1 MSKYEAIYRD
11 ILGRIEQN
19 VYTAGDTLPGEYEL
33 MRIYEASRDTVRKAL
48 LLLAQNGYIQKSKG
62 RGSIVL
68 DRQRYDFPV
77 SGVVSFKELADKMDQ
92 EVRTKVICLEKTH
105 PDERIQRIFHMH
117 PDDDIWL
124 IQRVRM
130 IDHEAVI
137 LDTDILDAA
146 IIPELS
152 EDILKTS
159 LYAYIE
165 DTLHLKIAYAE
176 KEITCQNA
184 SGLDTKVLDMKQYDM
199 VVNVESCTYLDDARI
214 FQYTNSRHR
223 PDKFRFKDFAR
234 RVKMA

>member
-1 MSKYEAIYRD
+1 MSKYEAIYKD

-19 VYTAGDTLPGEYEL
+19 LYAAGDTLPGEYEL
-33 MRIYEASRDTVRKAL
+33 MKIYEASRDTIRKAL

-77 SGVVSFKELADKMDQ
+77 SGVVSFKELADKMDA
-92 EVRTKVICLEKTH
+92 
-105 PDERIQRIFHMH
+105 RIRQLFHMS
-117 PDDDIWL
+117 PEDEIWL
-124 IQRVRM
+124 VQRVRI

-137 LDTDILDAA
+137 LDTDILDAS
-146 IIPELS
+146 IIPELN
-152 EDILKTS
+152 EEILEQS
-159 LYAYIE
+159 LYSYIE

-176 KEITCQNA
+176 KEITCQNV

-199 VVNVESCTYLDDARI
+199 VVNVESCSYLDDARI
-214 FQYTNSRHR
+214 FQYTNARHR

-234 RVKMA
+234 RVKLA